1 MRSKYI
7 LVVASLVI
15 LLLVSGCRDEGS
27 KWGSRTSQDDPVVI
41 PPPFFNSLDWPEP
54 YSELAEGSLVISGNL
69 ECQAGYFEETP
80 VFLYVFPAALIDP
93 PLPEAVIPPTYE
105 ELQDILEANPK
116 VSEWMSWGQDRISK
130 HITEGPSMRDYDD
143 PVKVGQCYDL
153 YEPYFNEFNYFDL
166 EIGNF
171 RIDFDKVA
179 RLRPGTQLL
188 MLYGADQVGQTTL
201 EMNIFSV
208 PIPYPELISEINT
221 YSTEF
226 AERIVGLGNALLY
239 LLANSGDDRALD
251 MALIAPYI
259 SLYNEAYG
267 DGYNKFKW
275 SEAASNFLTVA
286 YVASD
291 LVSDPVLKDE
301 YVESAEIIADMY
313 DYWCNMFWLA
323 QIVKKDEDD
332 DLYTI
337 YQSGNQH
344 IIDQLTFYDEQYVL
358 EERGGGVITLTVMIY
373 EGIDLFAQ
381 IEIVSDPNAPLSVTG
396 FIGGHTIVPDD
407 YIPYF
412 INILAVLEIEGSWPP
427 LYIM

>member
-7 LVVASLVI
+7 LFAASLVI
-15 LLLVSGCRDEGS
+15 LLLVSACKDEGS
-27 KWGSRTSQDDPVVI
+27 KWGTRTSQDDPVVI

-54 YSELAEGSLVISGNL
+54 YSELDGGSLVISGNL
-69 ECQAGYFEETP
+69 ECQGGYFEETP
-80 VFLYVFPAALIDP
+80 VFLYVFPAALIYP
-93 PLPEAVIPPTYE
+93 LLPEPYNPPTYE
-105 ELQDILEANPK
+105 ELQDILEANPT
-116 VSEWMSWGQDRISK
+116 VSEWISWGKYRISK
-130 HITEGPSMRDYDD
+130 HINEGPSMRDYDD
-143 PVKVGQCYDL
+143 PVKVGQSYDL
-153 YEPYFNEFNYFDL
+153 YGPYFNEYNYFDL

-188 MLYGADQVGQTTL
+188 MLYGADQVGQTSL

-226 AERIVGLGNALLY
+226 AEGIVGLGNAILD

-259 SLYNEAYG
+259 SLYNGAYG
-267 DGYNKFKW
+267 DGYNKFRW
-275 SEAASNFLTVA
+275 SEAASNYLAAA
-286 YVASD
+286 YDAAD
-291 LVSDPVLKDE
+291 LVSDPMFKDE
-301 YVESAEIIADMY
+301 YVESAEIIADMF
-313 DYWCNMFWLA
+313 DYWCNMFWLE
-323 QIVKKDEDD
+323 QIVKKDEYD

-337 YQSGNQH
+337 YQAGNQH
-344 IIDQLTFYDEQYVL
+344 IIDQLTFYDEQYIL
-358 EERGGGVITLTVMIY
+358 GEGGGGVRTLTVTIY
-373 EGIDLFAQ
+373 EGVDLFAQ

-407 YIPYF
+407 YNPYF
-412 INILAVLEIEGSWPP
+412 INILAVLENEGSWPP